1 MIPNKPVMTEKEK
14 NQAMEQFIHGGE
26 RKAAARKANRQTK
39 MYNLAVPLDI
49 YQEAKLNAVKE
60 NIGLAE
66 YYINAIIEANERRKS
81 ND

>member
-26 RKAAARKANRQTK
+26 RKAA
-39 MYNLAVPLDI
+39 
-49 YQEAKLNAVKE
+49 EE

-66 YYINAIIEANERRKS
+66 YYINAIIEANEKRKS

>member
-26 RKAAARKANRQTK
+26 RKAAERKANRQTK

-49 YQEAKLNAVKE
+49 YQEAK
-60 NIGLAE
+60 
-66 YYINAIIEANERRKS
+66 
-81 ND
+81 